1 MRFAGNP
8 AGEEMVYQDRTEAGR
23 ALAARLMGFA
33 GRGDVVVLALP
44 RGGAVVGY
52 EVAQALNAPLDV
64 FVVRKL
70 GTPGQPELAMGA
82 IASGGI
88 IVLNPDVVHGLNIPD
103 ELIRAVAKRE
113 QQEVERRERDYRGN
127 RPALA
132 LRHHAVMLV
141 DDGLATGSSMRA
153 AVRAVRNRDPASIVV
168 AVPVAAA
175 PTCNELRSESAVD
188 HVICLTAPEPFQ
200 AVGQWYRE
208 FPQVSDQEVRELLER
223 SAAEQRPLRTA

>member
-1 MRFAGNP
+1 MKFAAGG
-8 AGEEMVYQDRTEAGR
+8 GEELVFQDRAEAGR
-23 ALAARLMGFA
+23 TLAARLMGFA

-44 RGGAVVGY
+44 RGGVVVGY
-52 EVAQALNAPLDV
+52 EVAQALNAPMDV

-88 IVLNPDVVHGLNIPD
+88 IVLNPDVVHGLNVPD
-103 ELIRAVAKRE
+103 EVIRAAAAQE
-113 QQEVERRERDYRGN
+113 QQELERSEGEYRGN
-127 RPALA
+127 RPPLP
-132 LRHHAVMLV
+132 LRHHAVILV
-141 DDGLATGSSMRA
+141 DDGVATGSTMRA
-153 AVRAVRNRDPASIVV
+153 AVTAVRNRDPASIIV

-175 PTCNELRSESAVD
+175 STCDELRSESEVD
-188 HVICLTAPEPFQ
+188 HVICLATPPRFQ

-223 SAAEQRPLRTA
+223 SAAEQRPLRRA

>member
-8 AGEEMVYQDRTEAGR
+8 AGEEMVFQDRTEAGR

-103 ELIRAVAKRE
+103 ELIRAVAMRE

-127 RPALA
+127 RPPLA

-153 AVRAVRNRDPASIVV
+153 AVNAVRNRDPASIVV

-175 PTCNELRSESAVD
+175 STCDELRGESEVD
-188 HVICLTAPEPFQ
+188 HVICLTTPEPFQ

-208 FPQVSDQEVRELLER
+208 FPQVSEEEVRELLER

>member
-1 MRFAGNP
+1 VF
-8 AGEEMVYQDRTEAGR
+8 QDRTEAGR
-23 ALAARLMGFA
+23 VLATRLMGFA

-44 RGGAVVGY
+44 RGGAVVAY

-82 IASGGI
+82 IASGGV
-88 IVLNPDVVHGLNIPD
+88 IVLNPDVVHGLNIS
-103 ELIRAVAKRE
+103 EEVIRGVAARE
-113 QQEVERRERDYRGN
+113 EQEVERREREYRGN
-127 RPALA
+127 RAPLP
-132 LRHHAVMLV
+132 LRRYAAILV
-141 DDGLATGSSMRA
+141 DDGLATGSTMRA
-153 AVRAVRNRDPASIVV
+153 AVTAIRDRDPASIVV

-175 PTCNELRSESAVD
+175 STCEELRSESEVD
-188 HVICLTAPEPFQ
+188 HVICLNTPESFQ

-208 FPQVSDQEVRELLER
+208 FAQVSDQEVRELLAR